1 MRKPAS
7 HQPIMISLFAI
18 LFLLLGLPTHA
29 QDGNLLQN
37 PGFEPPFVTLDGQPP
52 RQVATGWTPWHIPA
66 PPGSPS
72 FFNVQPEYYPT
83 APDTARIRSGADAQT
98 ILSFFAV
105 HTGGVYQRV
114 SGVAPGTTL
123 RFTVYAYVWS
133 STFDDVNLSEDDG
146 NVLVSVG
153 IDPNGGTD
161 PQSAGIVWSAPV
173 EQYDAYNAYTIEA
186 AAAGSAVTVF
196 VRTTAGVPV
205 KHNNIY
211 VDDASLT
218 GAGGPAA
225 TATATKQQP
234 APATNTAQPT
244 VVPPPPATAT
254 TDSKPLPSPTPGSP
268 DATIAPLPTL
278 TFTPLPAPATSTP
291 IPPLPTS
298 TFIPPSPTPATPI
311 TDEFPYSIV
320 HTVQRGDTLSVLAM
334 RYGSTVQAIAAAN
347 GLTNN
352 HLIMVGQELIIPLR
366 TPPAGPPTATE
377 PVVFVT
383 ATPPEPVPPLGY
395 NNIYVVMPGDTL
407 TRIARL
413 FNTTVPTL
421 AQLNGIVNVN
431 QIQVGQQLI
440 VPATM
445 TQPPAPQPTTPI
457 LHIVLPGDT
466 LQRIAFQY
474 GRTIWDIA
482 RANNIQNINL
492 IFIGQVLVI
501 P

>member
-1 MRKPAS
+1 MRKPAN
-7 HQPIMISLFAI
+7 HQPILISLFVM
-18 LFLLLGLPTHA
+18 LCLLLGLPAHA
-29 QDGNLLQN
+29 QDSNLLQN

-52 RQVATGWTPWHIPA
+52 RQVATGWVPWHIPA

-114 SGVAPGTTL
+114 SGVTPGTTL
-123 RFTVYAYVWS
+123 KFTVYAYVWS
-133 STFDDVNLSEDDG
+133 STFDNVDVSEDDG
-146 NVLVSVG
+146 DVLVSVG

-161 PQSAGIVWSAPV
+161 PQNAGIVWSVPV
-173 EQYDAYNAYTIEA
+173 EQYDAYNAYTIETA
-186 AAAGSAVTVF
+186 ATGSAATVF

-218 GAGGPAA
+218 GAGGPAVTVTTPAA
-225 TATATKQQP
+225 TQP
-234 APATNTAQPT
+234 LPATSTPMPTA
-244 VVPPPPATAT
+244 VPPVATAT
-254 TDSKPLPSPTPGSP
+254 TASTPLPPPTS
-268 DATIAPLPTL
+268 APQPTL
-278 TFTPLPAPATSTP
+278 TFTPLPLPATSTP

-298 TFIPPSPTPATPI
+298 TFIPPTPTPPTPI
-311 TDEFPYSIV
+311 TDEFPYSLI
-320 HTVQRGDTLSVLAM
+320 HTVQRGDTLSVLAT
-334 RYGSTVQAIAAAN
+334 RYGSTVQAIATAN
-347 GLTNN
+347 GLQNN
-352 HLIMVGQELIIPLR
+352 HLIMVGQELIIPMR
-366 TPPAGPPTATE
+366 TPPAGPPTATA

-383 ATPPEPVPPLGY
+383 ATPPVPVPPLGY
-395 NNIYVVMPGDTL
+395 NNVYIVMPGDTL

-431 QIQVGQQLI
+431 LIQVGQQLI
-440 VPATM
+440 VPSPTA
-445 TQPPAPQPTTPI
+445 QPPAPQPPMPL
-457 LHIVLPGDT
+457 LHVVMPGDT

-492 IFIGQVLVI
+492 IFVGQILVI